1 MFQLSQSYLNKKGI
15 YMKKFDLILYILK
28 MNPITKEYE
37 EENTFLFLKIY
48 QHEISDLY
56 SSIIDGEKRFL
67 KKSGSEVKA
76 LDDDNFLISIDKSFD
91 NGYFM
96 VCRKEILEKVE
107 NIRKSIKN
115 ILVYHN
121 CCSEP
126 NIVIKTDKSIDEIN
140 KLIYLIQYIECDLPS
155 FNDGIYQNDLKTIL
169 SEFYKMEIEDYSN
182 QTIDYEIDILNNW
195 EWSSSPSFDEYK
207 KDWEKLNTLNEQEKE
222 SYDEAFTK
230 DLYKSAYKKRL
241 ELYLINYRLKQIKR
255 KQTEDYKIFSKIK
268 NAVLANDETF
278 FWEGWCGRSVE
289 SEKINIKDFIYNREN
304 YAK

>member
-1 MFQLSQSYLNKKGI
+1 
-15 YMKKFDLILYILK
+15 MKKFDLILLILE
-28 MNPITKEYE
+28 MNPIVHEYE
-37 EENTFLFLKIY
+37 EDNTFLVLKIY
-48 QHEISDLY
+48 QDEIQELY

-91 NGYFM
+91 NGYFK

-115 ILVYHN
+115 ILIHHFH
-121 CCSEP
+121 CSET

-155 FNDGIYQNDLKTIL
+155 PPFGDGVYQQDIKTIL

-182 QTIDYEIDILNNW
+182 QIIDYEIDILNNW
-195 EWSSSPSFDEYK
+195 EWSGHSSFADSK
-207 KDWEKLNTLNEQEKE
+207 KHWHKFNTLNEQEKE
-222 SYDEAFTK
+222 NYDETFKK
-230 DLYKSAYKKRL
+230 DLYKNSYKKGL
-241 ELYLINYRLKQIKR
+241 ELYLINYRLKQIKS
-255 KQTEDYKIFSKIK
+255 KESKDFKIYSKIK
-268 NAVLANDETF
+268 NAVLTNDETF
-278 FWEGWCGRSVE
+278 FWKGWCGR
-289 SEKINIKDFIYNREN
+289 SEKINIKDFIYNREL